1 MPSSSVLVV
10 VVDMYGRS
18 ATQLLPGVVAAVVV
32 AIIRNCS
39 GSCQGWYVR
48 DRGGSEW
55 LRVTDQVNQI
65 KYFMGELTKS
75 IDESSRDGGVR

>member
-1 MPSSSVLVV
+1 M
-10 VVDMYGRS
+10 
-18 ATQLLPGVVAAVVV
+18 
-32 AIIRNCS
+32 
-39 GSCQGWYVR
+39 R